1 MSSKKAETK
10 TEESLYP
17 PIRDCLMGVFSKYII
32 PDKKPHYQ
40 TAPYEHEEENPYL
53 EITGKKR
60 KFNEK
65 LKKGFDTETL
75 NIISSEGKFPDITGY
90 VKRKRNSK
98 KELITVEIKKDS
110 INLRDVIQARL
121 YQELFKAKFGLL
133 VSSKGITEERVRFLL
148 DDEIGKWIRG
158 NVIIIR
164 YFRNFYE
171 KGRWI
176 EIHPRFKNKIPD
188 IFREYCKT

>member
-1 MSSKKAETK
+1 MSSKKAEAN
-10 TEESLYP
+10 TEESLYK
-17 PIRDCLMGVFSKYII
+17 PIRDYLMGLFSKYII
-32 PDKKPHYQ
+32 PDKKPHYM

-53 EITGKKR
+53 AITGKKR

-65 LKKGFDTETL
+65 LKKGLDDETL
-75 NIISSEGKFPDITGY
+75 NIINSEGKFPDIIGY

-98 KELITVEIKKDS
+98 KELITVEIKNRPV
-110 INLRDVIQARL
+110 NLRDVIQARL
-121 YQELFKAKFGLL
+121 YQEIFKARFGLL
-133 VSSKGITEERVRFLL
+133 ISSKGITEERVRFLL
-148 DDEIGKWIRG
+148 DKKIGKWIRG

-164 YFRNFYE
+164 YFKNFYE

-188 IFREYCKT
+188 IFREFCKP

>member
-1 MSSKKAETK
+1 MSSKKAATN
-10 TEESLYP
+10 TEESLYE
-17 PIRDCLMGVFSKYII
+17 PIRDYLMGVFSKYII

-40 TAPYEHEEENPYL
+40 TAPYEHEEKNLYL

-65 LKKGFDTETL
+65 LKKGFDDETL

-98 KELITVEIKKDS
+98 KELITVEIKNGS
-110 INLRDVIQARL
+110 IKLRDVIQARF
-121 YQELFKAKFGLL
+121 YQEIFRAKFGLL

-148 DDEIGKWIRG
+148 DKKIGQRIRG
-158 NVIIIR
+158 DVIIIR
-164 YFRNFYE
+164 YFRNFYQ

-176 EIHPRFKNKIPD
+176 EIHPRFKNKVPD